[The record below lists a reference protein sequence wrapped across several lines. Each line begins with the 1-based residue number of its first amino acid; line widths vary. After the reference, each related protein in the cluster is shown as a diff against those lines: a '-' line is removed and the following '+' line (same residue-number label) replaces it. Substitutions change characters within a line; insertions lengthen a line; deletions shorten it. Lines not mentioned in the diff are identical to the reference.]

1 MHNFIKI
8 LLTNKIKWIAKLI
21 TIIGFSSEAES
32 ASSLAS
38 SFDGVLNSADVK
50 TLAQTQLIDDIGDKL
65 AFGVSESNE
74 PRLSEPG
81 IDIIDL
87 GDWFS

>member
-1 MHNFIKI
+1 
-8 LLTNKIKWIAKLI
+8 
-21 TIIGFSSEAES
+21 
-32 ASSLAS
+32 
-38 SFDGVLNSADVK
+38 LNSADVK

-65 AFGVSESNE
+65 AFGVSESDE

-81 IDIIDL
+81 IDITDL